1 MEALAAL
8 SLACNVL
15 TVIDSSVKLCK
26 GLRAVYD
33 TNGATAENQD
43 LQKSSAELRRITESL
58 DNSIKPVNSS
68 NTLSKHETELLGI
81 AKDCDNIAGELQNFT
96 LPFTTI
102 TRRRDRT
109 RLTWKAVFKDKKE
122 VERLQQQLSQYQQHL
137 QTELLVNI
145 LNQHKVSDLERT
157 EDAAQ
162 HLDALKRLIDSS
174 TSNHNHL
181 SSLIAQQIARINDH
195 TSQVIQSAQ
204 KDDREARLLE
214 QVLKSLRNSGM
225 NERANMIDDNHP
237 GTFRWIFGDP
247 DSDLWLQE
255 EEEEEEEEPT
265 LESIKPSFDS
275 LSAWLAQETTI
286 YWISGKP
293 GSGKSVLM
301 KSVSRSSEALR
312 CLQIWSGGKD
322 VLILRHYFWLAGSE
336 AQKSLKGLFASLLHQ
351 VLQQRKST
359 ISTILQRKSADS
371 AIEFSDWSL
380 QELELILQESL
391 CYISD
396 YVCIFVDGL
405 DEMASKEDIDEALRF
420 IKHIATKQHIK
431 ICVSSRPWQRFVG
444 AFDQVP
450 CLHMHDLNKPD
461 VFQYVREKLEPLEK
475 EYGTPQLDSISAS
488 GGTLGSFA
496 DYIVERAEGVFL
508 WAVIVLG
515 QIREGFINH
524 DTWEVLFER
533 VDTYPNELND
543 LYENIWR
550 NMNNEVPS
558 YLAEASLYFGFMRFD
573 WTSGLWALEPTILL
587 MALFADEEMQT
598 ALHTDLTRVSCE
610 LLVRQCEE
618 MIIRVRTRCAGLLEL
633 RPSNILN
640 RKLLCDG
647 YEKLESYDNRHFS
660 FIHRSAI
667 DFLKDH
673 DFGQKL
679 GTAHQHELSDLF
691 HRVIS
696 AFSARA
702 SLWPYFD
709 ERILDE
715 LRKVLSNRRLAELDK
730 AARVALV
737 DKIRV
742 TWAVTLSTDRIIHT
756 AKDSSD
762 NTMYLTTSLS
772 LPYPGGDP
780 DQDFLSWTICNFGIE
795 YAEDVLS
802 EMKNKITERYIQFL
816 VKTVMLNSNADCT
829 LDDCAFTYLLSYMP
843 DLNFNFARS
852 PLKTKLLGPLQATL
866 LSCLIRQWSFNTSY
880 DFRGISNIEEVRSEL
895 TPIALNLSKIVN
907 TLWSAGYTF
916 KRRSFSSIAWDS
928 WHCLRFDSWFE
939 YEVLDTPSSGII
951 LLEISDEYLLKI
963 MLECLGMADLPLGLR
978 EQVRSS
984 SSRFSVRPLLAA
996 KAEYTHSRG
1005 VLFNVPIHYDSP
1017 TEAYQQN
1024 FEEILTE
1031 HVQRY
1036 SLAVPEA
1043 CELRTWFES
1052 AYSAGT
1058 HIVDVAS
1065 YIRKVGVVT
1074 MPDDPDIL
1082 YGVPPMFKDSPGA
1095 ADHSLASV
1103 EEVHAT
1109 ADHDE
1114 TTLSDDDECF
1124 EDAVS
1129 ELTIPGASAKGT
1141 V

>member
-33 TNGATAENQD
+33 TNGGTAENQD

-58 DNSIKPVNSS
+58 DNSIKPANSS

-102 TRRRDRT
+102 TRRRDRI

-204 KDDREARLLE
+204 KYDHEARLLE
-214 QVLKSLRNSGM
+214 QLLKSLRSSGM
-225 NERANMIDDNHP
+225 NQRENTIVGNHP
-237 GTFRWIFGDP
+237 GTLRWIFADP
-247 DSDLWLQE
+247 PSENMASTD
-255 EEEEEEEEPT
+255 T
-265 LESIKPSFDS
+265 KPSFDS
-275 LSAWLAQETTI
+275 PSAWLEQDTTI

-301 KSVSRSSEALR
+301 KSISTSPEALR
-312 CLQIWSGGKD
+312 SLQIWSGGHD

-351 VLQQRKST
+351 VFQQRKSI
-359 ISTILQRKSADS
+359 ISTILQRKSAES
-371 AIEFSDWSL
+371 KIEFSDWSV
-380 QELELILQESL
+380 QELELIVQESL

-396 YVCIFVDGL
+396 YVCVFVDGL

-431 ICVSSRPWQRFVG
+431 ICVSSRPWHRFFA

-475 EYGTPQLDSISAS
+475 EYGTPQLDGISAS
-488 GGTLGSFA
+488 EGTLESFT

-524 DTWEVLFER
+524 DTWKVLFER
-533 VDTYPNELND
+533 VDTYPSELND

-558 YLAEASLYFGFMRFD
+558 YLAEASLYFDFVRSD
-573 WTSGLWALEPTILL
+573 WTSCMVLVLEPTILL
-587 MALFADEEMQT
+587 MALFADEKMQT
-598 ALHTDLTRVSCE
+598 ALPTDLTKVSCE
-610 LLVRQCEE
+610 LLARQCEKT
-618 MIIRVRTRCAGLLEL
+618 IRHVRTRCAGLLEL
-633 RPSNILN
+633 RPSSSLS
-640 RKLLCDG
+640 LTSLCDG
-647 YEKLESYDNRHFS
+647 YKKLESYENRCFS
-660 FIHRSAI
+660 FVHRSAI
-667 DFLKDH
+667 DFLEDH

-679 GTAHQHELSDLF
+679 GTAHQHESLDLC
-691 HRVIS
+691 HRMVSAIS
-696 AFSARA
+696 AWD
-702 SLWPYFD
+702 SLQEYS
-709 ERILDE
+709 EHVSILDE
-715 LRKVLSNRRLAELDK
+715 LPAILSSKGFAELDK
-730 AARVALV
+730 ATKVALV

-742 TWAVTLSTDRIIHT
+742 TWAVMLSTKRSIDNGRIYYT
-756 AKDSSD
+756 AKDSSH
-762 NTMYLTTSLS
+762 NTMYQTTSLS
-772 LPYPGGDP
+772 LPHPAGRT
-780 DQDFLSWTICNFGIE
+780 DQDFLAWTICKFGID
-795 YAEDVLS
+795 YAEHVLS
-802 EMKNKITERYIQFL
+802 ELKNKISERYIQFL
-816 VKTVMLNSNADCT
+816 VKIVMLASTADCT
-829 LDDCAFTYLLSYMP
+829 IDDCALTCLLSYMP
-843 DLNFNFARS
+843 DLNFNFAES
-852 PLKTKLLGPLQATL
+852 PLTTKRPRPLPATL
-866 LSCLIRQWSFNTSY
+866 LSCLTTKWSSRLKY
-880 DFRGISNIEEVRSEL
+880 PGIYSMEEVRSTL
-895 TPIALNLSKIVN
+895 TPIALNLSKIVK

-916 KRRSFSSIAWDS
+916 KRRSAIRIAWDGG
-928 WHCLRFDSWFE
+928 HCLEFDSWI
-939 YEVLDTPSSGII
+939 EVGTANTPSSGSI

-963 MLECLGMADLPLGLR
+963 MLECLGMADLPLGLQ

-984 SSRFSVRPLLAA
+984 SSRFSVRPLLAN
-996 KAEYTHSRG
+996 KAEHTRPRG
-1005 VLFNVPIHYDSP
+1005 LLFNVPIHHVSP
-1017 TEAYQQN
+1017 TETCQQN
-1024 FEEILTE
+1024 FEKILTE

-1036 SLAVPEA
+1036 SYAVPKA
-1043 CELRTWFES
+1043 CELKTWFES
-1052 AYSAGT
+1052 VYSAGT
-1058 HIVDVAS
+1058 HVVDVVS
-1065 YIRKVGVVT
+1065 YMRKVGVKW
-1074 MPDDPDIL
+1074 MPDDPDIPDVL
-1082 YGVPPMFKDSPGA
+1082 CRPPPMFKDESELEC
-1095 ADHSLASV
+1095 HSKSRIRG
-1103 EEVHAT
+1103 E
-1109 ADHDE
+1109 HDE
-1114 TTLSDDDECF
+1114 TALSDDDECF

-1129 ELTIPGASAKGT
+1129 ELMDS
-1141 V
+1141 